1 MSEGDIGQAP
11 EAHVVP
17 ADVLRALV
25 DLLAHVDAVVEQ
37 IERDEAQDGGLLSRI
52 GLRRVGEL
60 RLARA
65 KWPRRIVV
73 PSEGA
78 TPP

>member
-1 MSEGDIGQAP
+1 MSEGVAHTVP
-11 EAHVVP
+11 E
-17 ADVLRALV
+17 DVLRALG

-65 KWPRRIVV
+65 RWPKKIVII
-73 PSEGA
+73 PAQE
-78 TPP
+78 PPPP